1 MTGDVAEG
9 FGAGEGLRGPIEELG
24 DDVVDGEGGVEE
36 AEGAVGGLEGFG
48 AGGGGVAGAGELAV
62 ADFEE
67 EAFAFAVGG
76 EEELVEVLGFAV
88 GSDAAF
94 DLDLEGF
101 GFGGSG
107 GGVGHAEAGVDAT
120 AGTGGFDSGEE
131 LLGGV
136 VLGGGGEGGGEEE
149 GGQAGEHG
157 KGGGFAAGDG
167 RLKIE
172 DGGGR

>member
-1 MTGDVAEG
+1 
-9 FGAGEGLRGPIEELG
+9 
-24 DDVVDGEGGVEE
+24 
-36 AEGAVGGLEGFG
+36 
-48 AGGGGVAGAGELAV
+48 LAV

-67 EAFAFAVGG
+67 EAFTFAVGG

-120 AGTGGFDSGEE
+120 AGTDGFDSGEE

-136 VLGGGGEGGGEEE
+136 VLGGSGEGGCEEDE

-157 KGGGFAAGDG
+157 DGGGFAAGDG
-167 RLKIE
+167 RLKMG
-172 DGGGR
+172 DGGG